1 MKTKLNFSVIV
12 MLFLT
17 ILSYA
22 QNRSNGTISLTTPVG
37 ALPPNNLV
45 EAFRFRSGLV
55 TQLDLGTTFDLST
68 ASAATTQWF
77 SLGRLTTPSQS
88 LYGLRVQRAGRG
100 LVMGYS
106 GAVESTT
113 ATVATSAGNPFIQW
127 VGNDTN
133 TITPGNL
140 EFRTSTSSTD
150 PTTDKLS
157 FTLRSNL
164 TALLGETS
172 AFVAVQNGPIAT
184 KQSSPKLDVS
194 SVFNPGI
201 FVSVIDG
208 ANSENFGL
216 KSVITNTL
224 SNNNYGVLSIVNSS
238 SAANSVNI
246 GVYGSSTG
254 TQSQVAGPIG
264 NYAGYFAGTVYATQG
279 YFGSDARLKK
289 DIKSESNSLEKLKLL
304 NPVTYNFEQNQGGL
318 QLNLPNGIQHGFIAQ
333 ELEKVYP
340 ELVADVIHPIF
351 DEKNVQTGTRTLKA
365 VNYVGLISV
374 LTESLKELSNE
385 VTLLKEKLAT
395 SEKTYVVSNKKNF
408 TDGELE
414 TIKTNGFYLG
424 QNTPNP
430 FRTSSVIEYSLP
442 ANELEASLI
451 IFNLNGQTIKEYK
464 LNETKGNVTIEE
476 GVLGKGMYLYSL
488 VSNGEEIIT
497 KKMIVN

>member
-1 MKTKLNFSVIV
+1 MKTKLNFSAFLVI
-12 MLFLT
+12 LFT
-17 ILSYA
+17 TVSFA
-22 QNRSNGTISLTTPVG
+22 QNQSNGVVASAITGG
-37 ALPPNNLV
+37 APF
-45 EAFRFRSGLV
+45 EAFRFRSGLI
-55 TQLDLGTTFDLST
+55 TQLDTPGIG
-68 ASAATTQWF
+68 ASFNFGPTTQWL
-77 SLGRLTTPSQS
+77 SLGKLNTATQT
-88 LYGLRVQRAGRG
+88 LYGIRVQRAGRG

-106 GAVESTT
+106 GAIQATGANAT
-113 ATVATSAGNPFIQW
+113 AAGNPFIQW
-127 VGNDTN
+127 LGDSA
-133 TITPGNL
+133 TPTTASTSQGNL

-150 PTTDKLS
+150 PTTDRLA

-172 AFVAVQNGPIAT
+172 AFVPVQGSLAT
-184 KQSSPKLDVS
+184 RQSVPKLEVNTLNIPG
-194 SVFNPGI
+194 VFINNNNGGN
-201 FVSVIDG
+201 F
-208 ANSENFGL
+208 ENFGL
-216 KSVITNTL
+216 KSVINTIIPT
-224 SNNNYGVLSIVNSS
+224 NNYGVLAIVNNS
-238 SAANSVNI
+238 SANSSVNI
-246 GVYGSSTG
+246 GVFGSASAFG
-254 TQSQVAGPIG
+254 GASQVAGPIG

-279 YFGSDARLKK
+279 FFGSDARLKK
-289 DIKSESNSLEKLKLL
+289 DIKTEENSLEKLKLL

-340 ELVADVIHPIF
+340 ELVSDVLHPIF

-365 VNYVGLISV
+365 VNYVGLVSI

-385 VTLLKEKLAT
+385 VTVLKEKLAT
-395 SEKTYVVSNKKNF
+395 SEKTYVVSSKKNF

-442 ANELEASLI
+442 ANELEASLL

-464 LNETKGNVTIEE
+464 LDKANGSITIEA

-488 VSNGEEIIT
+488 ISNGEEIIT

>member
-1 MKTKLNFSVIV
+1 

-133 TITPGNL
+133 SITPGNL

-150 PTTDKLS
+150 PATDRLA

-172 AFVAVQNGPIAT
+172 AFVSAGSCFT
-184 KQSSPKLDVS
+184 KQSPPKLDVNALS
-194 SVFNPGI
+194 IPGI
-201 FVSVIDG
+201 FVSNTSG
-208 ANSENFGL
+208 TNCENFGF
-216 KSVITNTL
+216 KTIITTPV
-224 SNNNYGVLSIVNSS
+224 STNNYGVLSIVNSNT
-238 SAANSVNI
+238 AANSVNI

-289 DIKSESNSLEKLKLL
+289 DIKKEESTLEKLNLL
-304 NPVTYNFEQNQGGL
+304 NPVTYNFEQNQDGL
-318 QLNLPNGIQHGFIAQ
+318 QLNLPGGLQHGFIAQ
-333 ELEKVYP
+333 ELEEVYP